1 MFGCWMERCERFRV
15 VFEAWKTEAE
25 GKERRYLALYSHSR
39 ILSFFASFFFLIR
52 IPGWKNLTTVDKAIH
67 INARERALG
76 GMLMRLSG
84 SVRQQGEMREG
95 RQQKTLKKYFYVLL
109 YALVRID

>member
-1 MFGCWMERCERFRV
+1 MERAIAGLFLKR
-15 VFEAWKTEAE
+15 AAK
-25 GKERRYLALYSHSR
+25 KKRRQKRKKISSALFAFKDSFSS
-39 ILSFFASFFFLIR
+39 LSYIR

-76 GMLMRLSG
+76 
-84 SVRQQGEMREG
+84 VRGLAAR
-95 RQQKTLKKYFYVLL
+95 RVVTKNLKKVFYVLL